1 MITTTQ
7 VRDIMRGA
15 GRREIYTNKTRVSC
29 GSERRVKCY
38 MPNTHERDVT
48 LELLRKLVEAAGEDN
63 VTVTD
68 GDLSYYGT
76 PGITVR
82 CTLA

>member
-1 MITTTQ
+1 MLTTVQ
-7 VRDIMRGA
+7 VRDIMRSA
-15 GRREIYTNKTRVSC
+15 GRREIYTNKTRVNC

-38 MPNTHERDVT
+38 MPDTTARAQ
-48 LELLRKLVEAAGEDN
+48 ELLRKLVEAAGEDN

-68 GDLSYYGT
+68 GDLNYHGT